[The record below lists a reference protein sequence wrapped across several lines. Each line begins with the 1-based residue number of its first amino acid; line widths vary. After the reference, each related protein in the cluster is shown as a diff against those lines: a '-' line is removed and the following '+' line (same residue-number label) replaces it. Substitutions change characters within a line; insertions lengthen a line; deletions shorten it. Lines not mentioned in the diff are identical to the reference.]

1 MNSDQQVL
9 FEALKRTDSYIVSAD
24 QKASFLLAAG
34 VTYLGI
40 YTSLFYGFLSDKSLV
55 ILNELTLS
63 VIGVLLVTWSIWF
76 YKIKTVF
83 TPRLKSSG
91 GKSLISY
98 ASMIN
103 NHNDVLDCFCS
114 YESLKNNNFDLD
126 KDLLENYWICAEI
139 CNTKMLAFKSSLL
152 WLFFTLSG
160 SVLGLAI
167 LAFYS
172 TFFS

>member
-1 MNSDQQVL
+1 MNSNQQVL

-40 YTSLFYGFLSDKSLV
+40 YTSLFYGFLSDESLAV
-55 ILNELTLS
+55 PNELTLS
-63 VIGVLLVTWSIWF
+63 VIGLLLVIWSIWF

-91 GKSLISY
+91 TKSLISF
-98 ASMIN
+98 ASMVN
-103 NHNDVLDCFCS
+103 NHNDMQDCFYS
-114 YESLKNNNFDLD
+114 YESLKNNIFDLD

-139 CNTKMLAFKSSLL
+139 CNTKMLAFKSSLF
-152 WLFFTLSG
+152 WLFFALSS
-160 SVLGLAI
+160 SVLGLA
-167 LAFYS
+167 LQAFYS